1 MRGEEQCYLVHRL
14 LMCVCGGGGGG
25 SKCVI
30 NILGSDHLV
39 FKSCTYPWVQISLY
53 LYSCLLDDHRHA

>member
-14 LMCVCGGGGGG
+14 LMCVCVCGGGG

-30 NILGSDHLV
+30 NILGSGHLV
-39 FKSCTYPWVQISLY
+39 FKSCTYSMGSNFSVPI
-53 LYSCLLDDHRHA
+53 LLSP